1 MARDLLREFIRENL
15 GAMFGLDRHVTMNA
29 LADTVSGPS
38 PVDTWVAAQKPQ
50 DPVTSYELAM
60 SIEPEQV
67 SVVDYLD
74 PERDEQDDPE
84 DPSVDS
90 P

>member
-15 GAMFGLDRHVTMNA
+15 GAMFGLDRQVTMNA

-38 PVDTWVAAQKPQ
+38 PVDKWAAAQDQ
-50 DPVTSYELAM
+50 HEPVTSYELAL

-67 SVVDYLD
+67 SAVDRLT
-74 PERDEQDDPE
+74 PEGEDQDDPE
-84 DPSVDS
+84 DASVDS